1 MTTQR
6 RIEVPPYSFWIRET
20 GRGTPL
26 VLLHGLG
33 GSADWWR
40 HNIEALAEEH
50 HVFALDLIGFGRNR
64 FFLRRTSLPLAFD
77 EVAAILARWI
87 EESFDSSVHLVGNS
101 MGGQIALHLAARR
114 PDLVRSLVLVN
125 STGIPFEIAPGAHIE
140 NLVVPSGAMSFAR
153 VLTRD
158 VFRAGPTA
166 MAVAFA
172 RLLRD
177 DARPIMRRLSM
188 PVLLLWGERDPLVPL
203 TYAQQMLEAI
213 PNSHLEVIHHAGHVP
228 MWENPRAFNDALLAF
243 LRTVEGVSRAESPAH
258 VFSWAVSGWTDG
270 IAYREAGRSRDIVL
284 LHGLGMSSEY
294 FVHFARALFERGWS
308 PIAPDLPGFGESR
321 NGPSVGAGEHASLL
335 ATWADKL
342 AIRGAV
348 WVGHSLACNAVAHLR
363 RMRPDLVRELV
374 CIGPLWSRATPLWLL
389 PNLLLDIGRES
400 ISLYPFVIRAYWRA
414 GLRRWFVTFRRHEDD
429 LRADPPSDAR
439 MIAGRNDPLPDRS
452 RIAGLIFIS
461 GAHAC
466 HFAYPEE
473 AAESVAS
480 LVGHPA
486 KEAFDDHAEDQ
497 DEQREQETDE
507 RGFPLAGAAGDAKA
521 GHHPD

>member
-1 MTTQR
+1 M
-6 RIEVPPYSFWIRET
+6 
-20 GRGTPL
+20 
-26 VLLHGLG
+26 
-33 GSADWWR
+33 
-40 HNIEALAEEH
+40 
-50 HVFALDLIGFGRNR
+50 
-64 FFLRRTSLPLAFD
+64 
-77 EVAAILARWI
+77 LARWI
-87 EESFDSSVHLVGNS
+87 EESFDSPVHLVGNS
-101 MGGQIALHLAARR
+101 MGGQIAMHLAAQR

-125 STGIPFEIAPGAHIE
+125 STGIPFEIAPSAHIQ
-140 NLVVPSGAMSFAR
+140 NLIVPRGAMSFATI
-153 VLTRD
+153 VARD

-177 DARPIMRRLSM
+177 DARPLMRRLSM

-213 PNSHLEVIHHAGHVP
+213 PNAHLEVIHHAGHVP

-243 LRTVEGVSRAESPAH
+243 LRTVEDRRPRLSARF
-258 VFSWAVSGWTDG
+258 FSWALGGWTDG
-270 IAYREAGRSRDIVL
+270 IAHREAGRSRDIVL

-321 NGPSVGAGEHASLL
+321 NGPSVGASEHAEIL
-335 ATWADKL
+335 AAWADTL
-342 AIRGAV
+342 GIRGAV

-374 CIGPLWSRATPLWLL
+374 CIGPLWSRGNPLRLL
-389 PNLLLDIGRES
+389 PKLLVDAVLERLA
-400 ISLYPFVIRAYWRA
+400 LYPFVIRAYWRA
-414 GLRRWFVTFRRHEDD
+414 GLGRCFVTFGRYADD
-429 LRADPPSDAR
+429 LRTDPPSAAR
-439 MIAGRNDPLPDRS
+439 MIAGRSDPLPDRG
-452 RIAGLIFIS
+452 RIVGLIFVS

-473 AAESVAS
+473 AAESVAA
-480 LVGHPA
+480 LADHPA
-486 KEAFDDHAEDQ
+486 KEAFDDHADDQ
-497 DEQREQETDE
+497 DEQREQEADE
-507 RGFPLAGAAGDAKA
+507 RGLPLAGAAGDAKA

>member
-1 MTTQR
+1 
-6 RIEVPPYSFWIRET
+6 
-20 GRGTPL
+20 
-26 VLLHGLG
+26 
-33 GSADWWR
+33 
-40 HNIEALAEEH
+40 
-50 HVFALDLIGFGRNR
+50 
-64 FFLRRTSLPLAFD
+64 
-77 EVAAILARWI
+77 
-87 EESFDSSVHLVGNS
+87 
-101 MGGQIALHLAARR
+101 
-114 PDLVRSLVLVN
+114 
-125 STGIPFEIAPGAHIE
+125 
-140 NLVVPSGAMSFAR
+140 
-153 VLTRD
+153 
-158 VFRAGPTA
+158 
-166 MAVAFA
+166 
-172 RLLRD
+172 
-177 DARPIMRRLSM
+177 
-188 PVLLLWGERDPLVPL
+188 
-203 TYAQQMLEAI
+203 MLELI
-213 PNSHLEVIHHAGHVP
+213 PNARLEVIRRAGHVP

-243 LRTVEGVSRAESPAH
+243 LRTVEERRPRRSPRF
-258 VFSWAVSGWTDG
+258 FSWAVSGWTDG
-270 IAYREAGRSRDIVL
+270 IAHREAGRSRDIVL

-308 PIAPDLPGFGESR
+308 PIAPDLPGFGESG

-342 AIRGAV
+342 AIRDAV

-374 CIGPLWSRATPLWLL
+374 CIGPLWSRATPLRLL

-414 GLRRWFVTFRRHEDD
+414 GLRRWFVTFRRHADD
-429 LRADPPSDAR
+429 LGTDPPSDAR

-480 LVGHPA
+480 LAGHPA
-486 KEAFDDHAEDQ
+486 KEAFDDRADDQ

-507 RGFPLAGAAGDAKA
+507 RGFPLAGTAGDAKT